1 MDWIGTLTFQFA
13 IVDFDEAG
21 GGDAAAVEEG
31 RMLESAGLLDADVEV
46 VGGVGDLCMYVNL
59 VVRKHL
65 TKLWHEGGE
74 IDQATYEDPH
84 ALLFL
89 LLLFSRFLGWMSEW
103 PMVQNLRF
111 RIVGEFLKARLHER
125 RGRRFWLLLRG
136 RSRLVRLVRLAIV
149 CTRQA
154 AGLGTR
160 DVETKTLVRIRRR
173 IIYAHDALDGVSPF
187 FGRVDP
193 HPVPLP
199 AKLSFPVHLDG
210 VIDSFFSTQI
220 ADLHAIQ
227 LLAGAVLEAD
237 IPPFAIIQP
246 VEEIVVRRPLLPF
259 GMVLSQMGAVA
270 MVYRH
275 FLVSFSGLGGFF
287 SSGLL
292 GVPEEEVESCRGVVG
307 ETHTQIHHLKK
318 VGEIHGPGRP
328 HAFFPLGRPRPPTSL
343 LVLRRQRCILV
354 G

>member
-1 MDWIGTLTFQFA
+1 MDWTGTPTFQFA
-13 IVDFDEAG
+13 ILDFDEAG

-46 VGGVGDLCMYVNL
+46 VGCVGDLQMYVTSWRQKEPN
-59 VVRKHL
+59 KSS
-65 TKLWHEGGE
+65 WHEGGE
-74 IDQATYEDPH
+74 MDQATHEYPH

-89 LLLFSRFLGWMSEW
+89 LFLFSRLLGWMFEW

-125 RGRRFWLLLRG
+125 RDRRFWLLLRG

-149 CTRQA
+149 CCTRRA
-154 AGLGTR
+154 TGLGTR
-160 DVETKTLVRIRRR
+160 DVETKTRVRIRGR
-173 IIYAHDALDGVSPF
+173 IVHPHDALDGVSPF

-193 HPVPLP
+193 HAVPLP
-199 AKLSFPVHLDG
+199 AKLSLPVHLDG

-220 ADLHAIQ
+220 ADLHAIE

-237 IPPFAIIQP
+237 MFPFTIIQP

-259 GMVLSQMGAVA
+259 CMVLPQMGAVA

-287 SSGLL
+287 SSGSL
-292 GVPEEEVESCRGVVG
+292 GVLEEEIDSFRGVVG
-307 ETHTQIHHLKK
+307 GHI
-318 VGEIHGPGRP
+318 
-328 HAFFPLGRPRPPTSL
+328 
-343 LVLRRQRCILV
+343 RRSTISRK
-354 G
+354 